1 MLPPNTSGALLH
13 HNYLYRTCMYHT
25 YHHHASTAA
34 TPMHT
39 ILDSTAH
46 ALCHHVSVSDSVR
59 SSVSISTAISSVFC
73 IQYAVFSIVYQYV
86 MYDGRYYISIIIYH
100 HQSQQ
105 SNISHLTK
113 SHQPAHNQRQARQVL
128 LACRNAT
135 RPRPAYSRGTGNSAA
150 SSCRKHCT
158 SVSSAIIYAH
168 GHHVRTCTGCMNDM
182 CVVRGY
188 ML

>member
-1 MLPPNTSGALLH
+1 MSS
-13 HNYLYRTCMYHT
+13 C
-25 YHHHASTAA
+25 
-34 TPMHT
+34 
-39 ILDSTAH
+39 
-46 ALCHHVSVSDSVR
+46 VSVRQCQKLSISI
-59 SSVSISTAISSVFC
+59 SISTAISSVFR
-73 IQYAVFSIVYQYV
+73 IQYPYSVFSIVYQYV

-113 SHQPAHNQRQARQVL
+113 SHLPAHNQRQARQVL

-158 SVSSAIIYAH
+158 SLSSAIIYAH

>member
-1 MLPPNTSGALLH
+1 MSS
-13 HNYLYRTCMYHT
+13 C
-25 YHHHASTAA
+25 
-34 TPMHT
+34 
-39 ILDSTAH
+39 
-46 ALCHHVSVSDSVR
+46 VSVRQCQKLSQYQYSYII
-59 SSVSISTAISSVFC
+59 SIPYSVFSTR
-73 IQYAVFSIVYQYV
+73 VFSIVYQYV

-113 SHQPAHNQRQARQVL
+113 SHLPAHNQRQARQVL